1 MNKLRL
7 THKHPADLPETT
19 VISVLSG
26 KGGVGKSILS
36 FNIAERLAAAGH
48 RTLIVDADLSSGNQH
63 IFTNTRCEFGVKQF
77 ADGELSLLEAASSV
91 SLNLD
96 LLGASRTGRIIETL
110 DVQGAARLM
119 HALRR
124 ESGDYDYIVMD
135 HASGISEP
143 ATVLAQAS
151 DVNLLV
157 LVPEL
162 TSIADAYGLYKFLL
176 DTNRSIDCRLLINRA
191 HSDEE
196 ADYIQ
201 RKFTALAQRF
211 LQTSPRVMGYLLES
225 DSFRRSLARQCPLS
239 QTAPDSAVVQTLTR
253 IVQNLISPVQ
263 ETQDIHTGPTQMTR
277 NENPATAD
285 IKG

>member
-7 THKHPADLPETT
+7 TQSAELPETT
-19 VISVLSG
+19 IISVLSG
-26 KGGVGKSILS
+26 KGGVGKSILA
-36 FNIAERLAAAGH
+36 FNIAERLAASGH
-48 RTLIVDADLSSGNQH
+48 RTLIVDADFSSGNQH
-63 IFTNTRCEFGVKQF
+63 IFSNTRCEFGVKQF
-77 ADGELSLLEAASSV
+77 AEGELSLLEASSMV
-91 SLNLD
+91 SMNLD
-96 LLGASRTGRIIETL
+96 LLGASRTGRILQSL
-110 DVQGAARLM
+110 DVSGAARLIN
-119 HALRR
+119 ALRAQ
-124 ESGDYDYIVMD
+124 SADYDYIVMD

-151 DVNLLV
+151 DINLLV

-176 DTNRSIDCRLLINRA
+176 DTNRAIDCRLLINRA

-201 RKFTALAQRF
+201 RKFSALAQRF
-211 LQTSPRVMGYLLES
+211 LQTSPRVVGYLLES
-225 DSFRRSLARQCPLS
+225 ELFRKSLARQCPLA
-239 QTAPDSAVVQTLTR
+239 QTAPESAVVQTLGR
-253 IVQNLISPVQ
+253 IVQNLTSPLRAAVPHQSIS
-263 ETQDIHTGPTQMTR
+263 TQMVR